1 MNKKITLLAVA
12 VLFCFSFVFAQDTE
26 VITQT
31 TEVKNHETKSIY
43 NSGSE
48 SIPFWKGWAIGLNLG
63 ITQFDG
69 DIRQWDHIP
78 AYQETGDFFELR
90 SAASLSLHKQF
101 NSYFA
106 LNAEFLAGS
115 FAGLRRE
122 TNTEDDVYFSNL
134 FDPYGNYEGG
144 GEKFEASFKEADL
157 LLNIDLSNVFS
168 YVFKTKKEGKLSYGA
183 RLGLGYNVFNTVRRN
198 TLSDSYIYSY
208 GYSDEGAIYSG
219 NDYGNDKKGFFNSPA
234 ETVFIYGV
242 QAKYKLNKKL
252 HLLLDY
258 TVRNGHTDKWD
269 ASVMNTVNPIDKINF
284 LSLGLVYRIGKQDY
298 AKDWEKS
305 VDAYCSLN
313 SNVHVK
319 IDTSYTGFEIE
330 IEAEDEFIYFPSIY
344 FNTASDIVGGL
355 NKNQIEAVAHTLKN
369 NPNIN
374 LNVIGHTD
382 YVGKPEFNKIL
393 GTTLI
398 KAVIYHLVFNYKI
411 SPDRLSSIT
420 RGEEE
425 QLSNVKEINRRVDFE
440 IID

>member
-1 MNKKITLLAVA
+1 MNKKSTLLVV
-12 VLFCFSFVFAQDTE
+12 VLCCFSFAFAQDTE
-26 VITQT
+26 IITQT
-31 TEVKNHETKSIY
+31 TQVRNHETKSVY
-43 NSGSE
+43 NSGSDI
-48 SIPFWKGWAIGLNLG
+48 IPIRKGWAIGLNLG
-63 ITQFDG
+63 ITQFNG
-69 DIRQWDHIP
+69 DIRQWDHMP
-78 AYQETGDFFELR
+78 AYQEKGDFFELR
-90 SAASLSLHKQF
+90 SAVSLTLHKQF

-106 LNAEFLAGS
+106 LNAEFIAGS

-144 GEKFEASFKEADL
+144 GEKFETSFKEADL
-157 LLNIDLSNVFS
+157 LLNIDLSNVYS

-219 NDYGNDKKGFFNSPA
+219 NDYGNDKKGFLNSPA

-298 AKDWEKS
+298 AKDWENS
-305 VDAYCSLN
+305 VDVHCNLN

-319 IDTSYTGFEIE
+319 IDTSYTGYENE
-330 IEAEDEFIYFPSIY
+330 NEAEDELIYFPSIY

-355 NKNQIEAVAHTLKN
+355 NKNQIANIALTLKN

-382 YVGKPEFNKIL
+382 YVGTPEFNKIL
-393 GTTLI
+393 ALKRV

>member
-1 MNKKITLLAVA
+1 MNKKSTPLIVV
-12 VLFCFSFVFAQDTE
+12 VLFCFSFAFAQDTE
-26 VITQT
+26 IISQT
-31 TEVKNHETKSIY
+31 TQVTNHETKSIY
-43 NSGSE
+43 NSE
-48 SIPFWKGWAIGLNLG
+48 SDIIPFWKGWAIGLNLG

-78 AYQETGDFFELR
+78 AYQEIGEFFELR
-90 SAASLSLHKQF
+90 SAASISLHKQF

-106 LNAEFLAGS
+106 LNAEFIAGS

-168 YVFKTKKEGKLSYGA
+168 YVFKTKKAGNLSYGA

-208 GYSDEGAIYSG
+208 GYSDEGLTSSG
-219 NDYGNDKKGFFNSPA
+219 TNYGNDKKDFFSSPR
-234 ETVFIYGV
+234 ETVYIYGM

-252 HLLLDY
+252 YLLLDY

-269 ASVMNTVNPIDKINF
+269 ASVMNTVNSTDKIKL

-298 AKDWEKS
+298 DKDWEKS

-313 SNVHVK
+313 SNVNVK
-319 IDTSYTGFEIE
+319 IDTSYTGFEN
-330 IEAEDEFIYFPSIY
+330 EDENELIYFPSIY
-344 FNTASDIVGGL
+344 FNTGSDIVGGL
-355 NKNQIEAVAHTLKN
+355 NKNQIETIAFTLKN
-369 NPNIN
+369 NPSIN

-382 YVGKPEFNKIL
+382 YIGTPESNKIL
-393 GTTLI
+393 AL
-398 KAVIYHLVFNYKI
+398 KRVNAVIYHLVFNYKI
-411 SPDRLSSIT
+411 SPDRLFSIT
-420 RGEEE
+420 KGEEE

-440 IID
+440 IVD